1 MGYLKRLNICS
12 VLREEIMPQEFNKIN
27 DTITSAFDSD
37 SILNVLIDFEGVLDH
52 LDIYAYENWEKGEVI
67 QGPDLEKYWVTVT
80 LMYPKK
86 LMPNPDGALRI
97 IERGGKV
104 MFGEDTYLKPI
115 KVSSHEDMES
125 RKKPFTDS
133 DAKQEMRPK
142 LIKIPVWLVK
152 ITLPRKFVNSQSS
165 EKIRVSDTELDL
177 DAVTSAYDQNLDQEE
192 ALQDNNPQSATR
204 PENPDEIS

>member
-1 MGYLKRLNICS
+1 MSQK
-12 VLREEIMPQEFNKIN
+12 FDKIN
-27 DTITSAFDSD
+27 DTIASAFESD

-52 LDIYAYENWEKGEVI
+52 LDVYAYENWEQGEVV

-104 MFGEDTYLKPI
+104 LFGEDTYLKPVKI
-115 KVSSHEDMES
+115 SKPADMET
-125 RKKPFTDS
+125 RKKPFTD
-133 DAKQEMRPK
+133 DPHEQEMRPK
-142 LIKIPVWLVK
+142 LVKIPIWLVK

-165 EKIRVSDTELDL
+165 EKIRVADTELDL

-192 ALQDNNPQSATR
+192 ALQDANPQTANQ
-204 PENPDEIS
+204 PEMPDEIS

>member
-1 MGYLKRLNICS
+1 
-12 VLREEIMPQEFNKIN
+12 MPQEFNQIN
-27 DTITSAFDSD
+27 NTITSAFESD

-52 LDIYAYENWEKGEVI
+52 LDVYTYENWEKGEII

-104 MFGEDTYLKPI
+104 FYGEDTYLKPVKI
-115 KVSSHEDMES
+115 SKPEDMEA
-125 RKKPFTDS
+125 RKKPFTD
-133 DAKQEMRPK
+133 DPHEEEMRPK
-142 LIKIPVWLVK
+142 LVKIPVWLVK
-152 ITLPRKFVNSQSS
+152 ITLPRKFVNSQNS

-192 ALQDNNPQSATR
+192 ALQDKNPQETQL
-204 PENPDEIS
+204 EVPDEIS

>member
-1 MGYLKRLNICS
+1 MSQK
-12 VLREEIMPQEFNKIN
+12 FDKIN
-27 DTITSAFDSD
+27 DTITSAFESD

-52 LDIYAYENWEKGEVI
+52 LDVYAYENWEKGEVV

-104 MFGEDTYLKPI
+104 FYKEDVYIKPV
-115 KVSSHEDMES
+115 KVSSPEDMES
-125 RKKPFTDS
+125 RKKPFTDT

-142 LIKIPVWLVK
+142 LIKEPIWLVK

-165 EKIRVSDTELDL
+165 EKIRVADTELDL
-177 DAVTSAYDQNLDQEE
+177 DAVTSAYDQDLGSED
-192 ALQDNNPQSATR
+192 ALQDENPQTANQ
-204 PENPDEIS
+204 PEIPDEIS

>member
-1 MGYLKRLNICS
+1 MS
-12 VLREEIMPQEFNKIN
+12 QEFNKIN
-27 DTITSAFDSD
+27 DTITSAFESD
-37 SILNVLIDFEGVLDH
+37 SVLNVLIDFEGVLDH
-52 LDIYAYENWEKGEVI
+52 LDVYAYENWERGEVV

-104 MFGEDTYLKPI
+104 FYQEDVYIKPV
-115 KVSSHEDMES
+115 KVSSPEDLES

-133 DAKQEMRPK
+133 DTKTEMRPK
-142 LIKIPVWLVK
+142 LVKEPIWLVK

-165 EKIRVSDTELDL
+165 EKIRVADTELDL

-192 ALQDNNPQSATR
+192 ALQDENPQTANQ
-204 PENPDEIS
+204 PEIPDEIS

>member
-1 MGYLKRLNICS
+1 
-12 VLREEIMPQEFNKIN
+12 MPQEFNKIN

-52 LDIYAYENWEKGEVI
+52 LDVYAYENWEKGEVI

-104 MFGEDTYLKPI
+104 MFGEDTYLKPVKI
-115 KVSSHEDMES
+115 SKPADMET
-125 RKKPFTDS
+125 RKKPFTD
-133 DAKQEMRPK
+133 DPHEQEMRPK
-142 LIKIPVWLVK
+142 LVKIPIWLVK

-165 EKIRVSDTELDL
+165 EKIRVADTELDL

-192 ALQDNNPQSATR
+192 AFSNMLVN
-204 PENPDEIS
+204 

>member
-1 MGYLKRLNICS
+1 MA
-12 VLREEIMPQEFNKIN
+12 QEFNQIN
-27 DTITSAFDSD
+27 DTITSAFESD
-37 SILNVLIDFEGVLDH
+37 SVLNVLIDFEGVLDQ
-52 LDIYAYENWEKGEVI
+52 LDVYTYENWEKGEVV

-104 MFGEDTYLKPI
+104 LFGEDTYLKPVKI
-115 KVSSHEDMES
+115 SKPADMET
-125 RKKPFTDS
+125 RKKPFTD
-133 DAKQEMRPK
+133 DPHEQEMRPK
-142 LIKIPVWLVK
+142 LVKIPIWLVK

-192 ALQDNNPQSATR
+192 ALQDGNPQTANQQ
-204 PENPDEIS
+204 EIIPDEEPIS

>member
-1 MGYLKRLNICS
+1 MA
-12 VLREEIMPQEFNKIN
+12 QEFNQIN
-27 DTITSAFDSD
+27 DTITSAFESD
-37 SILNVLIDFEGVLDH
+37 SVLNVLIDFEGVLDH
-52 LDIYAYENWEKGEVI
+52 LDVYTYENWEKGEVV

-104 MFGEDTYLKPI
+104 MFGEDTYLKPVKI
-115 KVSSHEDMES
+115 SKPADMET
-125 RKKPFTDS
+125 RKKPFTD
-133 DAKQEMRPK
+133 DPHEQEMRPK
-142 LIKIPVWLVK
+142 LVKIPIWLVK

-165 EKIRVSDTELDL
+165 EKIRVADTELDL

-192 ALQDNNPQSATR
+192 ALQDRNPRTANQ
-204 PENPDEIS
+204 PEIPDEIS

>member
-1 MGYLKRLNICS
+1 
-12 VLREEIMPQEFNKIN
+12 MPQKFNKIN
-27 DTITSAFDSD
+27 DTITSAFESD

-52 LDIYAYENWEKGEVI
+52 LDIYAYENWEKGEVV

-104 MFGEDTYLKPI
+104 FYGEDTYLKPVKI
-115 KVSSHEDMES
+115 SKPEDMET
-125 RKKPFTDS
+125 RKKPFTD
-133 DAKQEMRPK
+133 DPHEEEKRPK
-142 LIKIPVWLVK
+142 LVKIPVWLVK

-177 DAVTSAYDQNLDQEE
+177 DAVTSAYDQNLDQEQ
-192 ALQDNNPQSATR
+192 ALQDGNPQTAQQL
-204 PENPDEIS
+204 EIPNEQPIS

>member
-1 MGYLKRLNICS
+1 
-12 VLREEIMPQEFNKIN
+12 MPQKFNKIN
-27 DTITSAFDSD
+27 DTITSAFESD

-52 LDIYAYENWEKGEVI
+52 LDIYAYENWEKGEVV

-80 LMYPKK
+80 LMYPNK

-104 MFGEDTYLKPI
+104 RYGKDIYLKP
-115 KVSSHEDMES
+115 VSISKPEDMEM
-125 RKKPFTDS
+125 RKKPFTDGNEYE
-133 DAKQEMRPK
+133 EMRPK
-142 LIKIPVWLVK
+142 LIKVPIWLVE

-165 EKIRVSDTELDL
+165 EKIRVADTELDL

-192 ALQDNNPQSATR
+192 ALQDDNPRTANQ
-204 PENPDEIS
+204 PEITDEIS

>member
-115 KVSSHEDMES
+115 KVSSDED
-125 RKKPFTDS
+125 
-133 DAKQEMRPK
+133 
-142 LIKIPVWLVK
+142 V
-152 ITLPRKFVNSQSS
+152 
-165 EKIRVSDTELDL
+165 
-177 DAVTSAYDQNLDQEE
+177 
-192 ALQDNNPQSATR
+192 
-204 PENPDEIS
+204 